1 MTYCV
6 GTPINMAPEVIQT
19 NNYTQQCDVWSIGM
33 IFYEMCTGGHY
44 FGKSPV
50 QFGLFRHS
58 MI

>member
-1 MTYCV
+1 
-6 GTPINMAPEVIQT
+6 MAPEVIQT